1 MKITLYILATLLL
14 FLTISCVQKAK
25 KRVVIY
31 IVDVSKV
38 NSITKVGIRG
48 WDSPLSWERD
58 YLMKEI
64 AKDSL
69 YQVTITSET
78 GRICNEFKFSV
89 NENQELVGK
98 GNRKIYFSTKSDTTK
113 ATFVFNKE

>member
-1 MKITLYILATLLL
+1 MKIVFYIALTLLL
-14 FLTISCVQKAK
+14 LLTISCVQKAK

-31 IVDVSKV
+31 TVDVSKV
-38 NSITKVGIRG
+38 DNIKKVGIRG
-48 WDSPLSWERD
+48 WDNPLSWEKD

-89 NENQELVGK
+89 NENPELEGK
-98 GNRKIYFSTKSDTTK
+98 ENRKIYFSTKSDTTK